1 MAFSYSDKNFTVV
14 GNLCFTHIYS
24 TTKGANSYMIPPAI
38 ADRMLCDSFK
48 VNFIT
53 KDAEDAEDA
62 NQNIAICTV
71 NKDSITFN
79 NSRDISY
86 VIFFFPIDSNK

>member
-38 ADRMLCDSFK
+38 ADRMLIDNFK

-53 KDAEDAEDA
+53 KDVEDVS
-62 NQNIAICTV
+62 QNIAICTV
-71 NKDSITFN
+71 NKGSITFN
-79 NSRDISY
+79 NTRDISY